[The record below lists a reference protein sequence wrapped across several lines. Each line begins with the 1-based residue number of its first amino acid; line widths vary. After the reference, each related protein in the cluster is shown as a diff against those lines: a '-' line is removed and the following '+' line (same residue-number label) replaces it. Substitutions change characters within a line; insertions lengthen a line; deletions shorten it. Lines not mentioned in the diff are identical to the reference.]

1 MIDTHNHILFNV
13 DDGCKTIDESI
24 ILLKKMEKLGFNKI
38 ILTPH
43 YIKNTKYIINNIEKE
58 SKLNQLKE
66 KIKEKQ
72 INIELYLG
80 NEIFITDNIVD
91 LLKYDNISSI
101 NKSRYVLIELP
112 FKNEI
117 IGLTDILYELK
128 YNKLIPIIAHP
139 ERYTYFQNDVTKID
153 ELREDGILFQ
163 VNYASILGLY
173 GRKSKKTIKYLL
185 KNGYVDFFG
194 TDVHRITKTDILD
207 KFKKI
212 EKKIIRIIG
221 PEEYQKIIINGEKII
236 NNKDVQIGPK
246 FSD

>member
-1 MIDTHNHILFNV
+1 MVDTHNHILFDI
-13 DDGCKTIDESI
+13 DDGCTNIEESI
-24 ILLKKMEKLGFNKI
+24 ILLKKMELQGFNKV

-43 YIKNTKYIINNIEKE
+43 YIEGTEHISNNLEKEYKLNLLKEKLKE
-58 SKLNQLKE
+58 SK
-66 KIKEKQ
+66 

-80 NEIFITDNIVD
+80 NEIFITNNIVE
-91 LLKYDNISSI
+91 LLKNDDVSSV

-139 ERYTYFQNDVTKID
+139 ERYTYFQNDVSKIAS
-153 ELREDGILFQ
+153 LREEGILFQ
-163 VNYASILGLY
+163 VNYSSILGLY
-173 GRKSKKTIKYLL
+173 GRGAKKTIKYLL

-194 TDVHRITKTDILD
+194 TDVHRITKTYVLD
-207 KFKKI
+207 NFKKI

-221 PEEYQKIIINGEKII
+221 LEEYKRIIKNGEKII
-236 NNKDVQIGPK
+236 DNKDIQI
-246 FSD
+246 S